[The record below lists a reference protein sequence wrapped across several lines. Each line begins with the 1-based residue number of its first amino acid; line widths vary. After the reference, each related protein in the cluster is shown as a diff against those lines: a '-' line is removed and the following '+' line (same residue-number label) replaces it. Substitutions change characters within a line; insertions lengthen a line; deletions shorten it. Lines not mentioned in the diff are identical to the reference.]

1 MKKEE
6 LDNSWE
12 EVIFNGFIAL
22 LFIFIFGYVFLGL
35 FKGLETSL
43 ENTKQTGILRSAYEN
58 NEGTDYVLDKTIY
71 LKSINMDIVNTT
83 HNKKTGNSKIGKFF
97 VQNIEEET
105 SESKTKEEFY
115 YFAETKNGIQKKSF
129 KEETGEELTSKN
141 VFFKE
146 ISDSEQPKIEV
157 KTKEFSKGDVENE
170 RRSAGLEEKSYTIYL
185 HKDDFNLFQ
194 K

>member
-12 EVIFNGFIAL
+12 EVIFNGFMVL
-22 LFIFIFGYVFLGL
+22 LFIFIFGYLFFGL
-35 FKGLETSL
+35 FKGLEISL
-43 ENTKQTGILRSAYEN
+43 ENSKQTGILRSAYEN

-83 HNKKTGNSKIGKFF
+83 QNKKTGNSKIGKFF

-115 YFAETKNGIQKKSF
+115 LLYPIQSWRLYLLS
-129 KEETGEELTSKN
+129 EEKL
-141 VFFKE
+141 
-146 ISDSEQPKIEV
+146 
-157 KTKEFSKGDVENE
+157 KTL
-170 RRSAGLEEKSYTIYL
+170 RRSALAEHVRTQSKLES
-185 HKDDFNLFQ
+185 
-194 K
+194 